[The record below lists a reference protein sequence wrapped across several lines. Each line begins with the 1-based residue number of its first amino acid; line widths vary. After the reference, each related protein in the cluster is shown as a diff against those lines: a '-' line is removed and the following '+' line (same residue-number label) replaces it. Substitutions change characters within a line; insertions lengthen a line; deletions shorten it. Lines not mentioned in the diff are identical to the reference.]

1 MNPKIVKALIKVIID
16 DTEYEIYNL
25 GLYLDYLKG
34 EAHRLEKIMDYEKT
48 MNKATKDT
56 DKAYYLAGMKELFA
70 SGETVEN
77 YKQVL
82 EDYKSA
88 YVQRQESMNSLTEEL
103 KKIKKLKV

>member
-1 MNPKIVKALIKVIID
+1 
-16 DTEYEIYNL
+16 
-25 GLYLDYLKG
+25 
-34 EAHRLEKIMDYEKT
+34 MDYEKT